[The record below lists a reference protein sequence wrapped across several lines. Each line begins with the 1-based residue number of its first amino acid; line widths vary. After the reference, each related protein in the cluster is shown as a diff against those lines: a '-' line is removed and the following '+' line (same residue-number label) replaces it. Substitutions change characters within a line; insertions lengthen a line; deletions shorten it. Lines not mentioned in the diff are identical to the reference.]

1 MGYDITPSENEN
13 IVMTIAVI
21 GTRDQVGLL
30 SEARPPKERIAW
42 SQVIEIAEDDD
53 FAKGLSLRFKG
64 PLESTRLTKLTFL
77 AG

>member
-30 SEARPPKERIAW
+30 LF
-42 SQVIEIAEDDD
+42 
-53 FAKGLSLRFKG
+53 FAKPVLLKN
-64 PLESTRLTKLTFL
+64 
-77 AG
+77 A

>member
-30 SEARPPKERIAW
+30 LLF
-42 SQVIEIAEDDD
+42 
-53 FAKGLSLRFKG
+53 FAKPVLLKD
-64 PLESTRLTKLTFL
+64 
-77 AG
+77 A

>member
-30 SEARPPKERIAW
+30 LLF
-42 SQVIEIAEDDD
+42 
-53 FAKGLSLRFKG
+53 FAKPVLLKNAQHGHKLLKLLRMMISRKVLWRVRAGLS
-64 PLESTRLTKLTFL
+64 
-77 AG
+77 